1 MSKQPPTAKDHVRR
15 FRDGLAKDESMADLE
30 KRMMEQ
36 MRKAFFD
43 SIQEVMESDDK
54 EKAHDWLISL
64 HNEMHDRFV
73 SLMPSRKDQ
82 LDDFRDNELFARML
96 RGGAFRTKEV
106 VNLINYTFE
115 QLKLIVA
122 PDMDSD
128 TDLRLQDSLSKVKTG
143 ASFGSIVAPFL
154 QHVHTLL
161 DETTRRVLEIR
172 QQQLKA
178 TQDSAD

>member
-1 MSKQPPTAKDHVRR
+1 MSNRSATAKDHVRR
-15 FRDGLAKDESMADLE
+15 FRDGLGQEESMADLE
-30 KRMMEQ
+30 KRMMVQ

-43 SIQEVMESDDK
+43 SIQDVMESDDK
-54 EKAHDWLISL
+54 DKAHDWLISL
-64 HNEMHDRFV
+64 HKEMHDRIV
-73 SLMPSRKDQ
+73 SLMPSRKEQ
-82 LDDFRDNELFARML
+82 LDEFMDNELFARML
-96 RGGAFRTKEV
+96 RGGVFQTNEV

-161 DETTRRVLEIR
+161 DETTRRVLQIR
-172 QQQLKA
+172 QNQLNSSSQ
-178 TQDSAD
+178 TEE